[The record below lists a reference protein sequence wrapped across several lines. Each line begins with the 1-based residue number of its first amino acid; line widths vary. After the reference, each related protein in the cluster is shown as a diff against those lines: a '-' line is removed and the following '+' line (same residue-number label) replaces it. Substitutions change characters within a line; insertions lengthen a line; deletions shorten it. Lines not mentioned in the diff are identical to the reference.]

1 MEFVKH
7 ANTQPMKMVQEFV
20 STKKNLDGG
29 ECSSNGDLESRG
41 GNKGQG
47 EDGKALKS
55 GGGGTNSSTTGS
67 LSSGTGDRQEN
78 AKKDSSEKDY
88 EGAFLLNNVIK
99 RRRRSIS
106 AEKTIF
112 RHDSASSANC

>member
-1 MEFVKH
+1 MFSLI
-7 ANTQPMKMVQEFV
+7 V
-20 STKKNLDGG
+20 SSGG
-29 ECSSNGDLESRG
+29 G
-41 GNKGQG
+41 GSKGHG

-88 EGAFLLNNVIK
+88 EGVFLFNNLK
-99 RRRRSIS
+99 RSIS
-106 AEKTIF
+106 AEQTIF

>member
-1 MEFVKH
+1 MFSLI
-7 ANTQPMKMVQEFV
+7 V
-20 STKKNLDGG
+20 SSGG
-29 ECSSNGDLESRG
+29 G
-41 GNKGQG
+41 GNKGHG

-88 EGAFLLNNVIK
+88 EGVFLFNSLI
-99 RRRRSIS
+99 RSIS
-106 AEKTIF
+106 AEQTISLPN
-112 RHDSASSANC
+112 SASSANLDQLYSTKVSREELNHVFSVFNF